1 MRNVRPLA
9 GLTVGVTADR
19 RREEQAE
26 LLRRLGAQVQH
37 GPTVR
42 TLPLAH
48 EAGVADAT
56 RRVIEQPPDL
66 VVANT
71 GMGMRGWFA
80 VAESL
85 GLDDALTAALRDC
98 EVVARGPKAAGAVLG
113 ADLDVA
119 WRAPSEEGREV
130 VDHLLSRGVAG
141 RRIAVQ
147 RDGGPEPTMAS
158 ALRDAGAEVID
169 VPIYRW
175 TEPEDE
181 ALAMRLIDGVIAGRL
196 DAITFTSSPAIWNAM
211 AMAERAG
218 RRDALLAALNGGVA
232 VACVGP
238 VCAATADAVGIEHAV
253 EPRRA
258 RLGAMVAALAGA
270 CGRQRRTVTLSGRRA
285 VLQGGLLAVEDQR
298 IELSDRERA
307 LVDALTEKPGVVI
320 SKRDLA
326 RRCWVG
332 APADLHTVE
341 VAIGRLR
348 RRLGSAAELQTVPR
362 RGYRIVP

>member
-1 MRNVRPLA
+1 M
-9 GLTVGVTADR
+9 TVGITADR
-19 RREEQAE
+19 RRDEQAE

-48 EAGVADAT
+48 EEGVADAT
-56 RRVIEQPPDL
+56 RTLIARPPDL

-85 GLDDALTAALRDC
+85 GLDDALSAALRDC
-98 EVVARGPKAAGAVLG
+98 EIVARGPKAAGAVLG
-113 ADLDVA
+113 ADLDVT
-119 WRAPSEEGREV
+119 WRAPSEQGREML
-130 VDHLLSRGVAG
+130 DHLLSSGVAG

-147 RDGGPEPTMAS
+147 RDGGPEPIMAS
-158 ALRDAGAEVID
+158 ALRDAGADVID

-175 TEPEDE
+175 IEPEDD
-181 ALAMRLIDGVIAGRL
+181 APAMRLIDSVIAGRL
-196 DAITFTSSPAIWNAM
+196 DAVTFTSSPAIWNAM
-211 AMAERAG
+211 AMAERSG
-218 RRDALLAALNGGVA
+218 RRDALLSALNTQVA

-238 VCAATADAVGIEHAV
+238 VCSSSARAIGIEQVV
-253 EPRRA
+253 EPRRG

-270 CGRQRRTVTLSGRRA
+270 CGRRRRAVMLSGRRA
-285 VLQGGLLAVEDQR
+285 VLQGGLLTVDDQQVE
-298 IELSDRERA
+298 LTDRERA
-307 LVDALTEKPGVVI
+307 LVEALTEKPGMVI
-320 SKRDLA
+320 SKHELA

-341 VAIGRLR
+341 VTVGRLR
-348 RRLGSAAELQTVPR
+348 RRLGTVAELQTVPR